1 MPSGESI
8 EMVGMDLCLVLE
20 SGGLRGGHCTLRNC
34 SAKEPGEDDSWDG
47 SRKCGG

>member
-1 MPSGESI
+1 
-8 EMVGMDLCLVLE
+8 MVGMDLCLVLE

-34 SAKEPGEDDSWDG
+34 SAKKPGEDSSWDG